1 MRRRASGN
9 GARRRH
15 APLLAVAPIRGTLAL
30 VESQRGFSLVETIVA
45 AAIALSLA
53 LQLLAMTHATALGAR
68 RLDGRLRARGSADRL
83 EERLVADA
91 ATAWSVF
98 VPDAGVDGRPN
109 VDGHELDFVTEDGSH
124 VASWWAYAFD
134 AVSGRVTRYAYV
146 PGKTAVAGESY
157 DHLTGLRAQ
166 AHPVADV
173 GKRSSGVYDPLF
185 ARASATDVEV
195 DFGWNP
201 AATGGNRVVAVR
213 LTGDG
218 VDRTLMLSPA
228 TAPSRFT
235 VVVKYTPAPAS
246 R

>member
-1 MRRRASGN
+1 M
-9 GARRRH
+9 
-15 APLLAVAPIRGTLAL
+15 
-30 VESQRGFSLVETIVA
+30 ESQRGFSLVETIVA
-45 AAIALSLA
+45 AAIALVLA
-53 LQLLAMTHATALGAR
+53 LQLLAMTHATVLGAR
-68 RLDGRLRARGSADRL
+68 RLDGRLRARTSADRL
-83 EERLVADA
+83 EERLIADA

-134 AVSGRVTRYAYV
+134 AASGRVTRYAYV
-146 PGKTAVAGESY
+146 PGTTAVAGEPY
-157 DHLTGLRAQ
+157 DHLTGLRAR
-166 AHPVADV
+166 AHPITDVA
-173 GKRSSGVYDPLF
+173 KRSSGVYDPLF
-185 ARASATDVEV
+185 AQASAADVEV

-201 AATGGNRVVAVR
+201 AATGGNRIVAVR